1 PRFAFVHIASMPS
14 SNQINSME
22 SQTIHIIQLLCGPT
36 LSPADLEAI
45 LAKSRSYNPLHD
57 ISGMLLFA
65 SGRDGR
71 RGSFMQLLE
80 GDRGAIETLRTT
92 IFADP
97 RHHTKIVI
105 EEGEKPERDF
115 ADWSMAFQNATAE
128 SLAGYPAFADLGS
141 DHFHARCQ
149 AGEAHRSL
157 EFLKDFWATEPRE
170 DGR

>member
-1 PRFAFVHIASMPS
+1 LV
-14 SNQINSME
+14 NYLVYV
-22 SQTIHIIQLLCGPT
+22 SQARQGLGT
-36 LSPADLEAI
+36 ADLEAI
-45 LAKSRSYNPLHD
+45 LSKSRSYNPLHD

-115 ADWSMAFQNATAE
+115 ADWSMAFQSATAE

-141 DHFHARCQ
+141 DHFYARCQ

-157 EFLKDFWATEPRE
+157 EFLKDFWAAEPRE
-170 DGR
+170 DAR

>member
-1 PRFAFVHIASMPS
+1 MNYLVYV
-14 SNQINSME
+14 
-22 SQTIHIIQLLCGPT
+22 SQARQGLGA
-36 LSPADLEAI
+36 ADLEAI
-45 LAKSRSYNPLHD
+45 LATSRRKNPSCG

-80 GDRGAIETLRTT
+80 GDRGALETLRTT

-105 EEGEKPERDF
+105 EQGEKPGRDF
-115 ADWSMAFQNATAE
+115 ADWSIAFKNATSE
-128 SLAGYPAFADLGS
+128 TLAGYPAFADLGS
-141 DHFHARCQ
+141 DHFYARCQ

-157 EFLKDFWATEPRE
+157 EFLKDFWAAEPRE
-170 DGR
+170 DVL